1 MPDPKQ
7 RLAELREQINFHNYR
22 YHVLDD
28 PVISDVEY
36 DRLLNEL
43 KRSEADHPEWITPD
57 SPTQRVGGQVSE
69 RFAKVPHPAP
79 ILSLANAFNGDDV
92 RDWFTRIS
100 KLIPAG
106 RTVQFTVEPKIDG
119 LSVVLH
125 YHDGVFVQGATR
137 GDGTIGEDITP
148 NLRTV
153 KAVPLKIPV
162 SASAPLAQP
171 RPPSAT
177 VPAALIVRGEAF
189 IELQAFEAMNAQ
201 IEQDGGKTFANPRNA
216 AAGFLRQLDSR
227 ITATRPISLL
237 CYQIVAT
244 DGDTP
249 RSQIELL
256 GYLHAIGFPTTAIAQ
271 RFDTLAEAIAYAET
285 WIDQR
290 DTLPFEADGVVIKI
304 DDLDLQQELGVVG
317 KDPRGAIALKFPAR
331 EATTRLIDVGVNI
344 GRTGMMAPYA
354 ILEPVNV
361 GGVTIERA
369 TLHNYDDI
377 ARKDIRRG
385 DRVVVKRSGDVIP
398 YISGPVIAA
407 RTGQEEIIEP
417 PPTCPFCETP
427 TIRREGEVAIYCPN
441 RDCPGRLD
449 RAVQFFVGKGAMDI
463 DGLGDKIASQLIE
476 AGLIEDVADIYAL
489 TRDQLLALDGFAEK
503 KAAKL
508 LASIEASKSRPLDRL
523 IAALGIPHV
532 GSVAAEALAR
542 QFGAIDLFVRAD
554 EAALTQIEGIGPTIA
569 ASIVEWTQRKDH
581 LDLVERLKKAGLA
594 TQAEVTAPDRSAG
607 PLTGQTFVIT
617 GALSKS
623 RDEIA
628 QLIKAAGGKVTDSVS
643 KKTNYVVAGEAPGS
657 KLAKAQQLGV
667 VILDEAALNRLL
679 QK

>member
-1 MPDPKQ
+1 MPDLKQ
-7 RLAELREQINFHNYR
+7 RLTELREQINFHNYR

-28 PVISDVEY
+28 PVISDAEY

-43 KRSEADHPEWITPD
+43 KQIEAEHPDWITPD

-79 ILSLANAFNGDDV
+79 ILSLANAFNGQDV

-100 KLIPAG
+100 KLIPEG

-125 YHDGVFVQGATR
+125 YHAGVFVQGATR
-137 GDGTIGEDITP
+137 GDGVIGEDITP

-162 SASAPLAQP
+162 DNKIASQKALAM
-171 RPPSAT
+171 T
-177 VPAALIVRGEAF
+177 VPTVLVVRGEAF
-189 IELQAFEAMNAQ
+189 IETQAFEKMNAQ
-201 IEQDGGKTFANPRNA
+201 IEQEGGKTFANPRNA

-227 ITATRPISLL
+227 NTATRPISLL

-249 RSQIELL
+249 RSQFDLL
-256 GYLHAIGFPTTAIAQ
+256 NYLNTIGFPTTDIAR
-271 RFDTLAEAIAYAET
+271 RFDDLDEAIVYAES
-285 WIDQR
+285 WIDKR

-331 EATTRLIDVGVNI
+331 EATTTLLALGINI
-344 GRTGMMAPYA
+344 GRTGIMAPYA

-369 TLHNYDDI
+369 TLHNFDDI
-377 ARKDIRRG
+377 ARKDIRIG
-385 DRVVVKRSGDVIP
+385 DRVIVKRSGDVIP
-398 YISGPVIAA
+398 YVVGPVASA
-407 RTGQEEIIEP
+407 RTGAERIIEP
-417 PPTCPFCETP
+417 PTQCPFCETP
-427 TIRREGEVAIYCPN
+427 TLRREGEVAIYCPN
-441 RDCPGRLD
+441 RDCPGKLD
-449 RAVQFFVGKGAMDI
+449 RAVQFFVSKGAMDI
-463 DGLGDKIASQLIE
+463 DGLGEKIVSQLIE
-476 AGLIEDVADIYAL
+476 ADLIEDVADIYSI
-489 TRDQLLALDGFAEK
+489 TRDQLLELDGFAEK
-503 KAAKL
+503 KADKL

-523 IAALGIPHV
+523 IAALGVPHV
-532 GSVAAEALAR
+532 GSVAAEALAA
-542 QFGAIDLFVRAD
+542 QFGSIDRFMQAD
-554 EAALTQIEGIGPTIA
+554 EDVLTQIEGIGPTIA

-581 LDLVERLKKAGLA
+581 VDLVARLKKAGLTT
-594 TQAEVTAPDRSAG
+594 TQAVKASPERSSELIAG
-607 PLTGQTFVIT
+607 KTFVIT
-617 GALSKS
+617 GTLSQP

-628 QLIKAAGGKVTDSVS
+628 ARIKSAGGKVTDSVS
-643 KKTNYVVAGEAPGS
+643 KKTDYVVVGEAAGS

-667 VILDEAALNRLL
+667 KTLNETEFEELL
-679 QK
+679 KS